1 MKRKDL
7 IAAGL
12 AAALVLGATLAPAAA
27 YLTGND
33 EARGRV
39 PVGPLTS
46 VVRIDEKVERL
57 KKSITLTN
65 EKNDPDDPDAKS
77 GPVYVRMRA
86 FAGPKYEENLKYTRG
101 DGWSDAA
108 DAEGWWYYGPILQ
121 DKESTTPFDVELVDL
136 PEGTLLTEGDS
147 VNIVIVYEYTP
158 VLYNE
163 KGEPY
168 ANWNLV
174 LKVGGEA

>member
-1 MKRKDL
+1 MLEPK
-7 IAAGL
+7 IEAG
-12 AAALVLGATLAPAAA
+12 VTPSGGSEQMTSRFG
-27 YLTGND
+27 TD
-33 EARGRV
+33 EGV
-39 PVGPLTS
+39 TS
-46 VVRIDEKVERL
+46 
-57 KKSITLTN
+57 
-65 EKNDPDDPDAKS
+65 DAKS

-86 FAGPKYEENLKYTRG
+86 FAGPEYEKNLKYTRG

-121 DKESTTPFDVELVDL
+121 ANDSASPFVVELVDL

-158 VLYNE
+158 VLYDEAGNA
-163 KGEPY
+163 Y
-168 ANWNLV
+168 ADWDLV

>member
-33 EARGRV
+33 EAQGQV

-46 VVRIDEKVERL
+46 VIRIEEDVEDLR
-57 KKSITLTN
+57 KTVTLTS
-65 EKNDPDDPDAKS
+65 DAKS

-86 FAGPKYEENLKYTRG
+86 FAGPEYEKNLKYTRG

-121 DKESTTPFDVELVDL
+121 ANDSASPFVVELVDL

-168 ANWNLV
+168 ADWNLK